1 MKKLNK
7 NILIIAAL
15 AGFVAI
21 FAQNYQL
28 LKENKEIKA
37 ELEIIQYQ
45 QDRHKA
51 QINKLLTPQQIN
63 QLRGERILESLN
75 DTTSKNK
82 SIKMEVDDV
91 R

>member
-63 QLRGERILESLN
+63 QLRGEIIMKTL
-75 DTTSKNK
+75 
-82 SIKMEVDDV
+82 DD
-91 R
+91 

>member
-63 QLRGERILESLN
+63 QLRGEIIMQTLN
-75 DTTSKNK
+75 D
-82 SIKMEVDDV
+82 
-91 R
+91 

>member
-28 LKENKEIKA
+28 LKENKEIKT

-63 QLRGERILESLN
+63 QLRGEIIMQTLN
-75 DTTSKNK
+75 D
-82 SIKMEVDDV
+82 
-91 R
+91 

>member
-63 QLRGERILESLN
+63 QLRAEIIMEN
-75 DTTSKNK
+75 
-82 SIKMEVDDV
+82 SID
-91 R
+91 

>member
-63 QLRGERILESLN
+63 QLRGEIIMEN
-75 DTTSKNK
+75 
-82 SIKMEVDDV
+82 SID
-91 R
+91 

>member
-63 QLRGERILESLN
+63 QLRAERILESLN